1 MGCKNIST
9 VGILASK
16 WSWDRSVPVQKWFL
30 WQAESRRAYQSF
42 HTGHWSLPVSES
54 AHCLKGQDWNRH
66 YEQHI
71 MIFLQMLGSVQNNQ
85 RKCAS
90 VRLGFILPPYQ
101 VHELN
106 FLRLHS
112 CSHICR
118 WRHLFLGSINQLHML
133 SQKTVLCIMSY
144 VVNSPVNS
152 D

>member
-1 MGCKNIST
+1 
-9 VGILASK
+9 
-16 WSWDRSVPVQKWFL
+16 
-30 WQAESRRAYQSF
+30 
-42 HTGHWSLPVSES
+42 
-54 AHCLKGQDWNRH
+54 
-66 YEQHI
+66 
-71 MIFLQMLGSVQNNQ
+71 MIFLQLLGSVHNNQ
-85 RKCAS
+85 QKWAS